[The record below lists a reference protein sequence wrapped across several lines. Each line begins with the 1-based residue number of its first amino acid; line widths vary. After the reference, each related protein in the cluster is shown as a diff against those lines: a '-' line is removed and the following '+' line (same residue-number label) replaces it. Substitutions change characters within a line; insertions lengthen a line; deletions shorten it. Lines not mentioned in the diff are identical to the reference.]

1 MCVYVLVCAYP
12 AADVDDIKFVI
23 NFDYPNC
30 SEDYVHRIGRTG
42 RRDKL
47 GTAYTFFTRDNGK
60 QANDLIGVLR
70 EANQQINPKLFE
82 MSKFGGGKF
91 GGDRRRWG
99 YAPRGDSRGG
109 YGGGGGSSNGFGGG
123 VKRKFEP
130 SSSGGYGGGPAKR
143 PFSDS
148 ARNGYS
154 NGGSHY

>member
-1 MCVYVLVCAYP
+1 MCP
-12 AADVDDIKFVI
+12 EDVDDIKFVI

-60 QANDLIGVLR
+60 QASDLIGVLR

-82 MSKFGGGKF
+82 LSQRSGKFG

-109 YGGGGGSSNGFGGG
+109 YGGSSSNGFGSGG
-123 VKRKFEP
+123 GFKRKFDSP
-130 SSSGGYGGGPAKR
+130 SSSSGGYGAAAKR
-143 PFSDS
+143 PHTDS
-148 ARNGYS
+148 GRNGYS
-154 NGGSHY
+154 NGYH